1 MFETYG
7 YTVKQL
13 ALPQPV
19 DDQAGDEYARATVPT
34 HFVAGALGGTV
45 HGIIGTIWEIVVQE
59 RTFQTMP
66 KMTFHHSL
74 AHASLFG
81 SYEVWKRL
89 VLGTSGLDIGSELHQ
104 GTTYLGSVSIAG
116 GLAGQVQHV
125 VSHYSEQW
133 LRLEE
138 GDSIALRR
146 GAPAMRQVW
155 LAFPPSAV
163 AFVAFEY
170 GRRL

>member
-1 MFETYG
+1 MR
-7 YTVKQL
+7 QL
-13 ALPQPV
+13 VAPQRD
-19 DDQAGDEYARATVPT
+19 DDQAGDEYTRATVPV

-45 HGIIGTIWEIVVQE
+45 HGIIGTIWEIVAREQ
-59 RTFQTMP
+59 TFQMIP
-66 KMTFHHSL
+66 KMTLHHSL

-89 VLGTSGLDIGSELHQ
+89 FLHSSGLDTGSELYQ
-104 GTTYLGSVSIAG
+104 GTKYLGTVSIAG
-116 GLAGQVQHV
+116 GLAGQMQHV
-125 VSHYSEQW
+125 VSHYSELW

-138 GDSIALRR
+138 GDSIAVRR